1 MRATRLIAASM
12 SVHRRGCDLE
22 RVNDERIPYRNHH
35 NKEKAAMI
43 IDTKR
48 AATIGLRATAAEREA
63 WEIAA
68 RQDGR
73 TLSAWIVRRCNGEPT
88 TAPRQPAQPS
98 FRAVDEVKSETT
110 STTMGGDACEA
121 TGPGEGQP

>member
-1 MRATRLIAASM
+1 
-12 SVHRRGCDLE
+12 
-22 RVNDERIPYRNHH
+22 
-35 NKEKAAMI
+35 MI

-88 TAPRQPAQPS
+88 TAPRQPARPS
-98 FRAVDEVKSETT
+98 FRAVDEVKSKTT
-110 STTMGGDACEA
+110 GTTMGGDARDA
-121 TGPGEGQP
+121 TGPGEGQQ

>member
-1 MRATRLIAASM
+1 MT
-12 SVHRRGCDLE
+12 
-22 RVNDERIPYRNHH
+22 
-35 NKEKAAMI
+35 

-68 RQDGR
+68 RKDGR

-88 TAPRQPAQPS
+88 TAPRQAAQPS
-98 FRAVDEVKSETT
+98 FRVVDEVKSETT
-110 STTMGGDACEA
+110 GTTMGFDAREP
-121 TGPGEGQP
+121 TGPREGQP